1 MQIGAPTGTA
11 AFLVDGKTLHALLKL
26 PISNSKDAI
35 KDLSGDRLRELQDDF
50 KETELLVID
59 EKSMIGQ
66 YTFYMIDARLRQ
78 AKPDKANQPF
88 GGVSIILMGDFAQLG
103 PVRDQPLFMSPD
115 EKSKSGTN
123 PQVLSGYHL
132 FMNHF
137 SKNSL
142 IFDEVMRQG
151 PDQKEFKEILDRLA
165 NGKLTLL
172 DWKILRRRGLNLKNF
187 TSDEIAK
194 IKGKSV
200 KVCARN
206 KDTEGHNK
214 ERIKALGNPIAPC
227 KSWNKGKG
235 ASSASANEAG
245 GLLPDITLAKGCK
258 VLLTRN
264 LWIEAGLTNGA
275 VGTVKYIIYDKDLP
289 PAPPKFV
296 ICHFE
301 HYKGPSYLKN
311 EPKCVPILLHE
322 HGFYKQ
328 KVWCTRQMI
337 PLKPG
342 YAISIHSSQGATLDN
357 VIVNLGNREFAA
369 GLTYVAPTRVR
380 SIENLYFEP
389 MNIHTHA
396 RLCAMAKTKIFAARK
411 KQDEREK
418 ISDDKYVAE
427 ANKNK
432 Q

>member
-1 MQIGAPTGTA
+1 M
-11 AFLVDGKTLHALLKL
+11 
-26 PISNSKDAI
+26 
-35 KDLSGDRLRELQDDF
+35 
-50 KETELLVID
+50 
-59 EKSMIGQ
+59 
-66 YTFYMIDARLRQ
+66 
-78 AKPDKANQPF
+78 
-88 GGVSIILMGDFAQLG
+88 
-103 PVRDQPLFMSPD
+103 
-115 EKSKSGTN
+115 
-123 PQVLSGYHL
+123 
-132 FMNHF
+132 
-137 SKNSL
+137 
-142 IFDEVMRQG
+142 
-151 PDQKEFKEILDRLA
+151 
-165 NGKLTLL
+165 TLL

-187 TSDEIAK
+187 TSDEIAE
-194 IKGKSV
+194 IKSKSV

-214 ERIKALGNPIAPC
+214 ERIKSLGNPIAPC
-227 KSWNKGKG
+227 KSWNQGKG

-342 YAISIHSSQGATLDN
+342 YAISIHSSQGATLDS

-418 ISDDKYVAE
+418 ISDERYVAE